1 MIIYEHMNK
10 YSYVV
15 EVKMNKIKIEEMNAS
30 EEEMFEL
37 ADLFKIFGDS
47 TRIKIIYLI
56 YRNKYCVNDIALKLN
71 MTHSAVSHQLKNLKQ
86 ARLVKS
92 ERVGKEIYYTLDDE
106 HIEKIFSLSLEHIK
120 EEK

>member
-1 MIIYEHMNK
+1 MRAKKLEDMQ
-10 YSYVV
+10 
-15 EVKMNKIKIEEMNAS
+15 AT
-30 EEEMFEL
+30 EEEMFDL

-56 YRNKYCVNDIALKLN
+56 YNNKLCVNDIAVKLD

-92 ERVGKEIYYTLDDE
+92 DRVGKEIYYTLDDE

-120 EEK
+120 EGKSNA

>member
-1 MIIYEHMNK
+1 MKLE
-10 YSYVV
+10 
-15 EVKMNKIKIEEMNAS
+15 KIEDMQAT
-30 EEEMFEL
+30 EEEMFDL

-56 YRNKYCVNDIALKLN
+56 YKNKLCVNDIALKLD

-92 ERVGKEIYYTLDDE
+92 ERMGKEIYYTLDDE

-120 EEK
+120 EGKYNA